1 MAEQA
6 GWSVTAIQARQA
18 ALARRY
24 SAVNDAD
31 RVLVDALVSAHAAT
45 VESAARLDA
54 IAAEIDHAVQNQAAL
69 ALDTPVGAREFQKFL
84 LTKQREI
91 LAVVA
96 HAHELDAAKKAAL
109 KALPTHYAVSAS

>member
-6 GWSVTAIQARQA
+6 GWSVAAIQARQA

-24 SAVNDAD
+24 SAVNDVD
-31 RVLVDALVSAHAAT
+31 RLLVDALVGAHTAT
-45 VESAARLDA
+45 VEGVARLDA

-69 ALDTPVGAREFQKFL
+69 ALDTPAGAREFQKFL

-91 LAVVA
+91 LSVVA
-96 HAHELDAAKKAAL
+96 HARELDAATKAAL
-109 KALPTHYAVSAS
+109 EALPERYPVGAS